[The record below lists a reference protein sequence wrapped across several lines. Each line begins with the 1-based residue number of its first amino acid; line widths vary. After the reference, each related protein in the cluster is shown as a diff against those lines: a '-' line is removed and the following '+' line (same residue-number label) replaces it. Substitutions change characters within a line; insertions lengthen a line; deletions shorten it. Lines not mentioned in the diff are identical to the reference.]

1 MRLDRL
7 DDLGPRICVLGPSG
21 SGKSTL
27 AQAIGNARGIPV
39 VHLDQYRHLEG
50 TQWELRPDE
59 QFERLHDAAVAS
71 ERWVIDGNY
80 SKLMPQRL
88 AMATGV
94 ILLDI
99 STARSLARYV
109 RRTLTPGPR
118 AGGLEGTR
126 DRLSW
131 DMVHF
136 ISVHTRPSRRRR
148 REVFERLE
156 IPKLLLPIPA
166 AVSDFYR
173 NEGLVAPTQDG

>member
-1 MRLDRL
+1 M
-7 DDLGPRICVLGPSG
+7 LGPSG

-27 AQAIGNARGIPV
+27 AQAIGDSRGLPV

-59 QFERLHDAAVAS
+59 EFAQLHNDAVAT
-71 ERWVIDGNY
+71 ERWVIDGSY

-88 AMATGV
+88 ARATGV

-109 RRTLTPGPR
+109 RRTLTSGPR
-118 AGGLEGTR
+118 AGGLAGTR

-131 DMVHF
+131 EMVHY
-136 ISVHTRPSRRRR
+136 IAVHTRPNRLRR
-148 REVFERLE
+148 RELFERLD
-156 IPKLLLPIPA
+156 IPGVLLPTPA

-173 NEGLVAPTQDG
+173 DERLVAGTRAS

>member
-1 MRLDRL
+1 M
-7 DDLGPRICVLGPSG
+7 LGPSG

-27 AQAIGNARGIPV
+27 AQAIGDARGLPV

-59 QFERLHDAAVAS
+59 EFAQLHDDAVAT
-71 ERWVIDGNY
+71 ERWVIDGSY

-88 AMATGV
+88 ARATGV

-126 DRLSW
+126 DTLSW
-131 DMVHF
+131 EMVHY
-136 ISVHTRPSRRRR
+136 ITVHTRPNRHRR
-148 REVFERLE
+148 RELFARLE
-156 IPKLLLPIPA
+156 IPKVLLPTPA

-173 NEGLVAPTQDG
+173 DERLVARTRAG